1 MRQKNQDT
9 MDKILRYVEQYTLEY
24 HRTPTLRNIADEV
37 GVSYVTVRSYLQ
49 EMNENG
55 IIHYDGKNIE
65 SETISKGSGVVLA
78 RLVGAV
84 SCGPLELSEEST
96 ESILSLPE
104 SLIGKGKFFALR
116 ASGDSM
122 IKSGINHGDIVIVK
136 QDVEPKKGDIVV
148 ALDDNGQTTLKRY
161 LGIKNGCAILHPE
174 NDTMEDIVVHGKLS
188 CQGRAVYVMKD
199 LSGI

>member
-1 MRQKNQDT
+1 
-9 MDKILRYVEQYTLEY
+9 
-24 HRTPTLRNIADEV
+24 
-37 GVSYVTVRSYLQ
+37 
-49 EMNENG
+49 
-55 IIHYDGKNIE
+55 
-65 SETISKGSGVVLA
+65 
-78 RLVGAV
+78 
-84 SCGPLELSEEST
+84 
-96 ESILSLPE
+96 
-104 SLIGKGKFFALR
+104 
-116 ASGDSM
+116 M

-188 CQGRAVYVMKD
+188 CQGKAVYVMKD